1 MQQKDFHNILKRYL
15 SGQSSPEEE
24 KMIDS
29 WYETI
34 GKGPHSTLSR
44 QDESELERR
53 YWSTISAH
61 LKRTKTNTHPAS
73 LPKKNN
79 RTIVLW
85 YASGIAA
92 SMLLFLV
99 AYNYLGDA
107 RDTVK
112 DGVTGIEKTS
122 QPWTQIKNTE
132 KTARRVDLPDGSHVT
147 LEPQS
152 LLKYSSS
159 FNQIKREIY
168 LQGEALFEVH
178 RNEQRPFFVYTPEV
192 TTMVLGTSFRVR
204 AFEKDKDITVA
215 VRTGRVSVYTN
226 HKDEKERNDR
236 PAEIILTP
244 NQQVIYNRN
253 EKTILRKIVDVPLP
267 ILPPEKVMR
276 MRFEEAPVQEIF
288 EAIEKVYGVEIVFDK
303 ERFSAC
309 ALTTSISDGGLYN
322 RLNIICKAIGAE
334 YTLNEHQI
342 VINGTGCN

>member
-24 KMIDS
+24 RIIDS
-29 WYETI
+29 WYEAM
-34 GKGPHSTLSR
+34 GKGPHSSLSR

-53 YWSTISAH
+53 YWSTISTH
-61 LKRTKTNTHPAS
+61 LKRSKTNTQPVS

-85 YASGIAA
+85 YSAGIAA
-92 SMLLFLV
+92 SVLLFLV
-99 AYNYLGDA
+99 SYIYLVDSRNSAKDA
-107 RDTVK
+107 
-112 DGVTGIEKTS
+112 VTGIEKTS
-122 QPWTQIKNTE
+122 QPWTQITNTQE
-132 KTARRVDLPDGSHVT
+132 TARRVELPDGSHIT
-147 LEPQS
+147 LEPKS
-152 LLKYSSS
+152 RLKYSSS
-159 FNQIKREIY
+159 FNQTKREIY
-168 LQGEALFEVH
+168 LEGEALFEVY

-204 AFEKDKDITVA
+204 AFQKDKDITVA

-226 HKDEKERNDR
+226 HEDKKESNAR

-253 EKTILRKIVDVPLP
+253 EKTIQRKIVEVPLP

-276 MRFEEAPVQEIF
+276 MRFEEAPVREIF

-303 ERFSAC
+303 DRFSAC

-322 RLNIICKAIGAE
+322 RLDIICKAIGAE